1 MDRDLTPL
9 IKYAALSIQLQM
21 IRARKEGLQG
31 GGGRYDTHS
40 FTKCRRERHVASS
53 DGSSCALRIRCTR
66 VSFI

>member
-21 IRARKEGLQG
+21 IRAKKEGFQG
-31 GGGRYDTHS
+31 GGERYDTHS
-40 FTKCRRERHVASS
+40 FTKCRRERHVAIS
-53 DGSSCALRIRCTR
+53 DGTSCALNRRCTR